1 MMLKGMTA
9 VVTGGSRGIGE
20 AVVRR
25 FIEEGASV
33 YSLSRSE
40 GALYGEFAEK
50 ASNSRASFKW
60 IKTDISKPEDVE
72 KAIKEILEEASS
84 VDILVNN
91 AGITRDGLIFRMK
104 DEEWD
109 DVLNTNLKSA
119 FIMCRGFSRTMI
131 KQRSGSIINIS
142 SVVGIMGNA
151 GQTNYSASKAGLI
164 GLTKSLAKE
173 VAARGVR
180 VNAVAPGFIDTSM
193 TEKLGEKAREALAEV
208 IPAKRT
214 GKPEEIAEAVLFL
227 ASGSSSYITGQV
239 LAVDGGM
246 TM

>member
-1 MMLKGMTA
+1 MSLKGKTA
-9 VVTGGSRGIGE
+9 IVTGGSRGIGE
-20 AVVRR
+20 AIVKK
-25 FIEEGASV
+25 FIEEGANV
-33 YSLSRSE
+33 FSLSRSE
-40 GALYGEFAEK
+40 GALYGEFSSKAEEQG
-50 ASNSRASFKW
+50 AFFTW
-60 IKTDISKPEDVE
+60 IKSDLSNPADIENAVKQ
-72 KAIKEILEEASS
+72 ILEEAASI
-84 VDILVNN
+84 DILVNN
-91 AGITRDGLIFRMK
+91 AGITKDGLIFRMK

-119 FIMCRGFSRTMI
+119 FLLCRGFARTMI
-131 KQRSGSIINIS
+131 KQKSGSIINIS

-173 VAARGVR
+173 VASRGVR

-193 TEKLGEKAREALAEV
+193 TEKLGEKAKEALAEV

-214 GKPEEIAEAVLFL
+214 GKPEEIADAVFFL
-227 ASGSSSYITGQV
+227 ASDNSAYITGQV

>member
-1 MMLKGMTA
+1 MILKGKTA

-20 AVVRR
+20 AIVKK
-25 FIEEGASV
+25 FLAEGASV

-40 GALYGEFAEK
+40 GDLYGEFSKEAEK
-50 ASNSRASFKW
+50 NGAFFKW
-60 IKTDISKPEDVE
+60 IKSDLSNPEDIENAV
-72 KAIKEILEEASS
+72 KTILAETSS

-91 AGITRDGLIFRMK
+91 AGITKDGLIFRMK

-119 FIMCRGFSRTMI
+119 FLLCRGFARTMI

-151 GQTNYSASKAGLI
+151 GQSNYSASKAGLI

-180 VNAVAPGFIDTSM
+180 VNAVAPGFVDTSM
-193 TEKLGEKAREALAEV
+193 TEKLGEKAREALAEI

-214 GKPEEIAEAVLFL
+214 GKPDEIAEAVFFL
-227 ASGSSSYITGQV
+227 ASESSSYITGQV
-239 LAVDGGM
+239 IAVDGGM

>member
-1 MMLKGMTA
+1 MSLKGKTA
-9 VVTGGSRGIGE
+9 IVTGGSRGIGE
-20 AVVRR
+20 AIVKK
-25 FIEEGASV
+25 FIEAGANV
-33 YSLSRSE
+33 FSLSRSE
-40 GALYGEFAEK
+40 GTLYGEFSSEADGK
-50 ASNSRASFKW
+50 GAFFKW
-60 IKTDISKPEDVE
+60 IKSDLSNPADIEAAVKQ
-72 KAIKEILEEASS
+72 ILEEASS

-91 AGITRDGLIFRMK
+91 AGITKDGLIFRMK

-119 FIMCRGFSRTMI
+119 FLLCRGFARTMI
-131 KQRSGSIINIS
+131 KQKSGSIINIS

-173 VAARGVR
+173 VASRGVR
-180 VNAVAPGFIDTSM
+180 VNAVAPGFVDTSM
-193 TEKLGEKAREALAEV
+193 TEKLGEKAKEALAEV
-208 IPAKRT
+208 IPVKRT
-214 GKPEEIAEAVLFL
+214 GKPEEIAEAVFFL
-227 ASGSSSYITGQV
+227 ASNSSTYITGQV

>member
-1 MMLKGMTA
+1 MFHGKTA
-9 VVTGGSRGIGE
+9 VITGGSRGIGE
-20 AVVRR
+20 AIAAR
-25 FIEEGASV
+25 FLEEGAHV
-33 YSLSRSE
+33 FSLSRSE
-40 GALYGEFAEK
+40 GKRYGEFSKTAEEK
-50 ASNSRASFKW
+50 GSSFTW
-60 IKTDISKPEDVE
+60 IKTDISNRSDIAEAVE
-72 KAIKEILEEASS
+72 KILGSASS

-109 DVLNTNLKSA
+109 DVITTNLTSA
-119 FIMCRGFSRTMI
+119 FALCRGFSRTMI

-151 GQTNYSASKAGLI
+151 GQTNYSASKAGIL

-193 TEKLGEKAREALAEV
+193 TEKLGEKARQALADV
-208 IPAKRT
+208 IPLKRT

-227 ASGSSSYITGQV
+227 ASDKSSYITGQV

>member
-1 MMLKGMTA
+1 MSFKGKTA
-9 VVTGGSRGIGE
+9 IVTGGSRGIGE
-20 AVVRR
+20 AIVQK
-25 FIEEGASV
+25 FIEEGANV
-33 YSLSRSE
+33 FSLSRSE
-40 GALYGEFAEK
+40 GSLYSEFSSKAEGNG
-50 ASNSRASFKW
+50 AFFTW
-60 IKTDISKPEDVE
+60 IKSDLSNPADIESAVKQ
-72 KAIKEILEEASS
+72 ILEKTAS

-91 AGITRDGLIFRMK
+91 AGITKDGLIFRMK

-119 FIMCRGFSRTMI
+119 FLLCRGFARTMI
-131 KQRSGSIINIS
+131 KQKAGSIINIS

-173 VAARGVR
+173 VASRGVR
-180 VNAVAPGFIDTSM
+180 VNAVAPGFVDTSM
-193 TEKLGEKAREALAEV
+193 TEKLGEKAKEALAEV

-214 GKPEEIAEAVLFL
+214 GKPEEIADAVFFL
-227 ASGSSSYITGQV
+227 ASDNSAYITGQV

>member
-1 MMLKGMTA
+1 MLKDKIA

-20 AVVRR
+20 AIVSR
-25 FIEEGASV
+25 FLEEGASV
-33 YSLSRSE
+33 YTLSRSE
-40 GALYGEFAEK
+40 GEKFNEFSESAK
-50 ASNSRASFKW
+50 KKGGFFKW
-60 IKTDISKPEDVE
+60 IKTDISSKDDIE
-72 KAIKEILEEASS
+72 KAVKSITEESGS
-84 VDILVNN
+84 IDILVNN

-104 DEEWD
+104 DEEWN
-109 DVLNTNLKSA
+109 DVINTNLTSA
-119 FIMCRGFSRTMI
+119 FLMCRGFSRPMI
-131 KQRSGSIINIS
+131 KKRSGSIINIS

-193 TEKLGEKAREALAEV
+193 TEKLGEKAREALADV